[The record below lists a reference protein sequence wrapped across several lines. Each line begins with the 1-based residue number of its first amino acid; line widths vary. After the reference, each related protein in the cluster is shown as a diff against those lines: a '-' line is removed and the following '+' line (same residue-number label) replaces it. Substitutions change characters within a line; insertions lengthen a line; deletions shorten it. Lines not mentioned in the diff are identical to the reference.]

1 MATAFKRHALVSARH
16 VDSSRVDGLNDPCVA
31 GSSSAHPTWRAW
43 CSTDQPDPL
52 DDSFADNRDDFSLGV
67 DIYNSKCFNRAW
79 SRLLPAPGSVGV
91 TGSSPVSSTS
101 PGEGSIPA
109 YRDCGLHA
117 AVSLNREDQSSSP
130 IEVASAWPFRAIP
143 TEDLGCGGLNR
154 SRLMKA
160 MRARLRRG
168 SRRLWPGGAGL
179 VR

>member
-1 MATAFKRHALVSARH
+1 MVVNWGNTGLEYARGRQMTRNDLRIRRRCCWH
-16 VDSSRVDGLNDPCVA
+16 QQPQPRRPWRPTCRSR
-31 GSSSAHPTWRAW
+31 S
-43 CSTDQPDPL
+43 QPGRPGRPDWP
-52 DDSFADNRDDFSLGV
+52 NRPGMPVRPPGV
-67 DIYNSKCFNRAW
+67 CTGV
-79 SRLLPAPGSVGV
+79 PGSAG
-91 TGSSPVSSTS
+91 

-143 TEDLGCGGLNR
+143 TEDLGCGGLKCP
-154 SRLMKA
+154 RLMKA